1 MVRAGFAM
9 ENLAFVKDE
18 AGELDHVVLSPD
30 NMYAGPSAGVTFAA
44 PLSKK
49 GNQRLY
55 IDYSYRFTKQY
66 KGNHYMSLRIT
77 L

>member
-1 MVRAGFAM
+1 MDH
-9 ENLAFVKDE
+9 LQFVKDE
-18 AGELDHVVLSPD
+18 TGKFDHMVLNGD
-30 NMYAGPSAGVTFAA
+30 YMYAGPSAGVTFAA

-55 IDYSYRFTKQY
+55 IDYSYRFTKRY